1 MASTTSKLKKQA
13 AHRAVKFVKSGMTV
27 GFGHGS
33 TAFFAVKRIAELI
46 HSGTLQKIRC
56 VPCSWIVYEEARKL
70 GIPLTTLNRNPVID
84 LTIDGADEVDKRLNL
99 IKGGGGALLKEK
111 IVAQASLRE
120 IIIVDESK
128 MSPMLGMLSA
138 VPIEVAPFG
147 WQAHIPF
154 LEKLGSKVKVR
165 REIDGTLF
173 KTDQGNIILDAN
185 FGPIINPAQLAA
197 DLKGRA
203 GIVEHGLF
211 LGIATDVIV
220 AGEGGLRHLVRESG
234 SERIPSGL
242 PRGK

>member
-1 MASTTSKLKKQA
+1 MRTDASKLKKRA
-13 AHRAVKFVKSGMTV
+13 AHEAVKFVKSGMTV
-27 GFGHGS
+27 GLGHGS
-33 TAFFAVKRIAELI
+33 TAFFAVLRLADMIR
-46 HSGTLQKIRC
+46 SGKLKKMCC
-56 VPCSWIVYEEARKL
+56 VPCSGKVQEEARKL

-84 LTIDGADEVDKRLNL
+84 LTIDGADEADKRLNL
-99 IKGGGGALLKEK
+99 IKGGGGALLREK

-128 MSPMLGMLSA
+128 MSPMLGTLCA

-165 REIDGTLF
+165 RKIDGSLF

-185 FGPIINPAQLAA
+185 FGPIMNPEQLAA
-197 DLKGRA
+197 SLKGRA

-211 LGIATDVIV
+211 IGVATDVIV
-220 AGEGGLRHLVRESG
+220 AGKEGLRHLVRE
-234 SERIPSGL
+234 
-242 PRGK
+242 